1 MASRLGLD
9 TNRFAIHRDGASVVL
24 ETTSQM
30 PALAQTSL
38 RRFEV
43 LPSRRKILLL
53 LNSFQRRLLACLA
66 DVLIIVK
73 YY

>member
-38 RRFEV
+38 RRW
-43 LPSRRKILLL
+43 
-53 LNSFQRRLLACLA
+53 RLWWTNAESCMAKTQVHPA
-66 DVLIIVK
+66 DRQI
-73 YY
+73 